1 MCLRNIPFL
10 VWRSTRM
17 LEYSARQAYSLFVS
31 IDMLTTVPASDPWTR
46 WEDVRLLSV
55 VTMVPATTDDHS
67 ARLLVSTKTYFQR
80 TREFLIYSP
89 TRQDLVFETAF
100 EHWSS
105 CHWPYQL
112 TTNLLNLFNSYFAQ
126 HHSVKSGLA
135 MIPVRATPRGLR
147 AKVFPRLVTDNFRN
161 DRTSCSINIAIVFNR
176 QLLSEGMILIDQ
188 CYCST
193 RSLWRS
199 RCHVF
204 PILQSCMSTLLI
216 EQAGPGWTH
225 DFWF

>member
-1 MCLRNIPFL
+1 MLDFFL
-10 VWRSTRM
+10 WSQWYPR
-17 LEYSARQAYSLFVS
+17 RQM
-31 IDMLTTVPASDPWTR
+31 I
-46 WEDVRLLSV
+46 
-55 VTMVPATTDDHS
+55 DDHS

-105 CHWPYQL
+105 CYWPYQL

-147 AKVFPRLVTDNFRN
+147 AKVFPRLITDNSRN
-161 DRTSCSINIAIVFNR
+161 DRTSCSVNIAIVFSSAVTIR
-176 QLLSEGMILIDQ
+176 GYDFDWPMLLRHKSFVTFSMSCIPDFTVLHVNSADWASRPWVNAWFLVLIM
-188 CYCST
+188 
-193 RSLWRS
+193 LM
-199 RCHVF
+199 
-204 PILQSCMSTLLI
+204 L
-216 EQAGPGWTH
+216 
-225 DFWF
+225 